1 MTEEFNNKN
10 GAANGSDKD
19 NQNTQNAAQCGVENA
34 SHNQAE
40 HCCCGNHSKHE
51 EGGECCH
58 GHHHDGHECRHGE
71 KEHKDGADCQCK
83 QREGELLA
91 NLELAMAEAAKNKDL
106 YIREVASFDT
116 YRRRMQRDMALLAKS
131 AVIPF
136 VEDMI
141 PVLDNLAL
149 AMDNIRK
156 HLESPTWAQGFEMLA
171 KQIKQIFEKHGVVEI
186 NPNEGDEFD
195 PKFEE
200 AVSCIDS
207 EKHEANKIVNVV
219 RLGYRLDDR
228 LIRPAS
234 VVVCK
239 KAENK

>member
-10 GAANGSDKD
+10 GAENAPDTD
-19 NQNTQNAAQCGVENA
+19 NQNTAQGGAENVQHGQDA
-34 SHNQAE
+34 
-40 HCCCGNHSKHE
+40 HCCCNHHQHE

-58 GHHHDGHECRHGE
+58 SHHHHDGHECCHGE
-71 KEHKDGADCQCK
+71 KDHKNEGDNCKCK
-83 QREGELLA
+83 QRESELLA
-91 NLELAMAEAAKNKDL
+91 HLELAMAEAAKNKDL

-116 YRRRMQRDMALLAKS
+116 YRRRMQRDMSMQAKT

-200 AVSCIDS
+200 AVSCIES
-207 EKHEANKIVNVV
+207 EKHEANKIINVV
-219 RLGYRLDDR
+219 RLGYRMDDR